1 MATAREG
8 SRRSSVT
15 GISSTS
21 RPGSSPTPTPASTSK
36 VRVDESK
43 SEHAIRER
51 AYLLWEQSGCPHGRD
66 IEFWLKA
73 RKEILGK

>member
-1 MATAREG
+1 MATAKEG
-8 SRRSSVT
+8 GKRSSSL
-15 GISSTS
+15 GSGPADSSRTHL
-21 RPGSSPTPTPASTSK
+21 
-36 VRVDESK
+36 DESK

-51 AYLLWEQSGCPHGRD
+51 AYQLWEQSGRPHGRD

>member
-1 MATAREG
+1 MATDRQG
-8 SRRSSVT
+8 GRRSSVT
-15 GISSTS
+15 GISATS
-21 RPGSSPTPTPASTSK
+21 RPGSSTTSASTPK